1 MNQDKKGRAFWH
13 DYKAKCIYFITM
25 KKAPA
30 SSYSL
35 PASSNSPHV
44 ASSDLPS
51 LSSPGNFAC
60 ARTPPNGSHYYFG
73 PEFASF
79 GKIIGDPAIPH
90 GTPGCAGINLTTL
103 GKIVRNAIYNISLL
117 EPKARL
123 FQYAIMPDHIH
134 FLLSIEQT
142 LDQPL
147 GVLIARLKNAINRK
161 AGLTGIFQEGF
172 NDQILR
178 WDRNLNDIFN
188 YIRDNPRR
196 LAMRM
201 ANPEYFRRKTRTLLA
216 GHTCML
222 YGNLDLLRN
231 PFKQQVIVHRADTDS
246 DFIRNRNQCL
256 YTASNGGVLVS
267 PFIARREHDI
277 FNEAEAA
284 GGRFIKISPTP
295 LGDREKP
302 TGRDFRLC
310 GVGRLLIVSPL
321 NLQDIEMLDSNR
333 KVTRRQALL
342 MNQLAEDIC
351 ANKLY

>member
-13 DYKAKCIYFITM
+13 DYKARCIYFITM

-30 SSYSL
+30 SSYSPPTASYSL

-51 LSSPGNFAC
+51 LSSPGNFDC
-60 ARTPPNGSHYYFG
+60 ARTPPNGSHYYLG
-73 PEFASF
+73 PEFSSF

-142 LDQPL
+142 LEQPL

-172 NDQILR
+172 NFQIMRGRPAADCLT
-178 WDRNLNDIFN
+178 FGSSGH
-188 YIRDNPRR
+188 RD
-196 LAMRM
+196 A
-201 ANPEYFRRKTRTLLA
+201 
-216 GHTCML
+216 
-222 YGNLDLLRN
+222 
-231 PFKQQVIVHRADTDS
+231 
-246 DFIRNRNQCL
+246 
-256 YTASNGGVLVS
+256 
-267 PFIARREHDI
+267 
-277 FNEAEAA
+277 
-284 GGRFIKISPTP
+284 
-295 LGDREKP
+295 
-302 TGRDFRLC
+302 
-310 GVGRLLIVSPL
+310 
-321 NLQDIEMLDSNR
+321 
-333 KVTRRQALL
+333 
-342 MNQLAEDIC
+342 
-351 ANKLY
+351 